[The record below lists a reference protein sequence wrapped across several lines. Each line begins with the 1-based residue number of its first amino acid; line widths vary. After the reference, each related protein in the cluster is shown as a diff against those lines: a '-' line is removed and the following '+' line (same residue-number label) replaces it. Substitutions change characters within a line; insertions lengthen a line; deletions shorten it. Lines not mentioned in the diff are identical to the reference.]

1 MEKFNKLWC
10 EKYRPKTLK
19 EMVLSEDNRKY
30 FEQIKNEIPNLLFV
44 GTPGIGKST
53 IAKVIVQDILKCQ
66 YLYINA
72 SDENGIDTIRSKVS
86 NFSQIKSLDGGVKVV
101 ILDEADGITIDGQ
114 RALRNTMEEY
124 SEFTRF
130 ILTANYKHKI
140 IPAIQSRTQY
150 FDLTPDIHS
159 VVTRVLFILKSEK
172 ITVPPSE
179 QVNLVKIIKNNYPD
193 IRKTINTIQKLSVTG
208 TFISTEKT
216 DSKEIVDKIH
226 NLLSNNNVLEL
237 RKYLIENEN
246 EFQGDYASLLKQ
258 YLNYIY
264 TGNLS
269 DDKKKQVIITISE
282 YLYRDVFVIDKEI
295 NAFSC
300 FCQLEQFIA

>member
-1 MEKFNKLWC
+1 MFNNLWV
-10 EKYRPKTLK
+10 EKYRPKTLD

-30 FEQIKNEIPNLLFV
+30 FKQIKGEIPNLLFV

-53 IAKVIVQDILKCQ
+53 IAKIIVQDILKCQ

-86 NFSQIKSLDGGVKVV
+86 NFSQTKSLDGNVKVV

-124 SEFTRF
+124 SAFTRF

-140 IPAIQSRTQY
+140 IPAIQSRTQH

-159 VVTRVLFILKSEK
+159 VVARILLILKSEK
-172 ITVPPSE
+172 ITIPSDE
-179 QVNLVKIIKNNYPD
+179 AVNLVKSIKSNYPD
-193 IRKTINTIQKLSVTG
+193 IRKTINTVQKLSVSG
-208 TFISTEKT
+208 TFTSTEKT
-216 DSKEIVDKIH
+216 DKSEIVNKIH
-226 NLLSNNNVLEL
+226 IYITSGKVLEL
-237 RKYLIENEN
+237 RKYLIENES
-246 EFQGDYASLLKQ
+246 EFQGDYATLLKL
-258 YLNYIY
+258 YLNYVY
-264 TGNLS
+264 SS
-269 DDKKKQVIITISE
+269 DIPGDKKKQIIVIISDH
-282 YLYRDVFVIDKEI
+282 LYRDIFVADKEI

-300 FCQLEQFIA
+300 LCQIEQLIA